1 MGNTPV
7 GVIVT
12 PAQEPIKVLAMA
24 IQNQMGIPDGQIMLG
39 LENWAIPSTDTGLYI
54 ALFYGADQWV
64 GNNNYNSADLNGN
77 YQEVQSAILLHDI
90 TIDIMSFD
98 SSARVQKEGV
108 MQALQSSYA
117 LSLMEKYEMRFAR
130 TPASVTPVPNLE
142 SAKMLNRFQISV
154 LMNAIHTTIL
164 TADYFDALQKV
175 KLTVQ
180 P

>member
-7 GVIVT
+7 GVIVS
-12 PAQEPIKVLAMA
+12 PAVEPIKVLAMA

-39 LENWAIPSTDTGLYI
+39 LENWSIPSTDTGLYI
-54 ALFYGADQWV
+54 ALFYGPDQYV
-64 GNNNYNSADLNGN
+64 GNNNTNGVDANGN
-77 YQEVQSAILLHDI
+77 YEEIQSAILLHDI

-98 SSARVQKEGV
+98 SSARVQKEEV

-117 LSLMEKYEMRFAR
+117 LSLMEKYQMRFAR

-142 SAKMLNRFQISV
+142 PSKMLNRFQISV
-154 LMNAIHTTIL
+154 LLNAIHTKVL
-164 TADYFDALQKV
+164 TAAYFDSLQTV
-175 KLTVQ
+175 QLTVQ